1 LFGPEFDS
9 RRLHNFQYLS
19 VMKLLYNH
27 LKKIVLFVL
36 LLGISCDEKKDII
49 VKKVKTTKKDFKKNT
64 LENEFRLSDDNVMEF
79 FLEYDKNHKE
89 NKVRIFTE
97 YGEIDILLFENTK
110 FHRSNFIYLT
120 KKNYFE
126 NTQFYRVIN
135 NFVIQAGNSDNR
147 KISQKRKK
155 IGRYLLPNDLNK
167 GHTHKRG
174 MVSMPSSLVDNPYKM
189 ASPFEFFIVQ
199 KKDGAHHLDGDY
211 TVFGKVTKGM
221 DTVDKIASRP
231 TDNRD
236 WPIDNVY
243 IKKVEIIE

>member
-1 LFGPEFDS
+1 
-9 RRLHNFQYLS
+9 
-19 VMKLLYNH
+19 MKLLHNN
-27 LKKIVLFVL
+27 LKKIVLFIL
-36 LLGISCDEKKDII
+36 LLSISCDEKKDII
-49 VKKVKTTKKDFKKNT
+49 VKKVKTTKKELKKNN

-79 FLEYDKNHKE
+79 FLDYDKNHKE
-89 NKVRIFTE
+89 NKVRIFTD

-120 KKNYFE
+120 KKNYFQ

-135 NFVIQAGNSDNR
+135 NFIIQGGNSDNR
-147 KISQKRKK
+147 KISKKRKK

-199 KKDGAHHLDGDY
+199 KKNGAHHLDGDY

-243 IKKVEIIE
+243 IKKVEIID

>member
-1 LFGPEFDS
+1 
-9 RRLHNFQYLS
+9 
-19 VMKLLYNH
+19 MKLLHNN
-27 LKKIVLFVL
+27 LKKIVLFIL
-36 LLGISCDEKKDII
+36 LLSISCDEKKDII
-49 VKKVKTTKKDFKKNT
+49 VKKVKTTKKELKKNN

-79 FLEYDKNHKE
+79 FLDYDKNHKE
-89 NKVRIFTE
+89 NKVRIFTD

-120 KKNYFE
+120 KKNYFQ
-126 NTQFYRVIN
+126 NIQFYRVIN
-135 NFVIQAGNSDNR
+135 NFIIQVGNSDNR

-199 KKDGAHHLDGDY
+199 KKNGAPHLDGDY

-243 IKKVEIIE
+243 IKKVEIID

>member
-1 LFGPEFDS
+1 MNL
-9 RRLHNFQYLS
+9 LHN
-19 VMKLLYNH
+19 H
-27 LKKIVLFVL
+27 LIRIVLFAL
-36 LLGISCDEKKDII
+36 LLIISCDEKKDII
-49 VKKVKTTKKDFKKNT
+49 IKKVKTTKKDLKKNT
-64 LENEFRLSDDNVMEF
+64 LEKEFRLSDDNVMEF
-79 FLEYDKNHKE
+79 FLEYDKKNKE

-97 YGEIDILLFENTK
+97 LGEIDILLFKNTK

-120 KKNYFE
+120 KKNYFQS
-126 NTQFYRVIN
+126 TQFYRVIN

-147 KISQKRKK
+147 KVSQKRKK

-199 KKDGAHHLDGDY
+199 KKDGAHHLDGNY
-211 TVFGKVTKGM
+211 TVFGKVIKGM

-231 TDNRD
+231 TDDRD
-236 WPIDNVY
+236 WPIDNIY
-243 IKKVEIIE
+243 INKVEIIN

>member
-1 LFGPEFDS
+1 
-9 RRLHNFQYLS
+9 
-19 VMKLLYNH
+19 MKLLHNN
-27 LKKIVLFVL
+27 LKIIVLFVL
-36 LLGISCDEKKDII
+36 LLSISCDEKKDII
-49 VKKVKTTKKDFKKNT
+49 VKKVKTTKKDLKKNT
-64 LENEFRLSDDNVMEF
+64 LENEFTLSDDNVMEF

-120 KKNYFE
+120 KKNYFQ

-243 IKKVEIIE
+243 IKKVEIIK

>member
-1 LFGPEFDS
+1 
-9 RRLHNFQYLS
+9 
-19 VMKLLYNH
+19 MKLLYNH
-27 LKKIVLFVL
+27 LKKIVLFIL
-36 LLGISCDEKKDII
+36 LLSISCDEKKDII
-49 VKKVKTTKKDFKKNT
+49 VKKVRTTKKDFKKNT

-89 NKVRIFTE
+89 NKVRIFTDF
-97 YGEIDILLFENTK
+97 GEIDILLFENTK

-174 MVSMPSSLVDNPYKM
+174 MVSMPSSLFDNPYKM

>member
-1 LFGPEFDS
+1 
-9 RRLHNFQYLS
+9 
-19 VMKLLYNH
+19 MKLLHNN
-27 LKKIVLFVL
+27 LKKIVLFIL
-36 LLGISCDEKKDII
+36 LLCISCDEKKDII
-49 VKKVKTTKKDFKKNT
+49 IKKVKTTKKDLKKNT

-89 NKVRIFTE
+89 NKVRIFTD

-120 KKNYFE
+120 KKNYFQ

-135 NFVIQAGNSDNR
+135 NFIIQAGNSDNR

-199 KKDGAHHLDGDY
+199 KKNGAHHLDGDY
-211 TVFGKVTKGM
+211 TVFGKVIKGM
-221 DTVDKIASRP
+221 DTVDKIASSP

-243 IKKVEIIE
+243 IKKVEIID

>member
-1 LFGPEFDS
+1 
-9 RRLHNFQYLS
+9 
-19 VMKLLYNH
+19 MKLLHNN

-36 LLGISCDEKKDII
+36 LLSISCDEKKDII

-89 NKVRIFTE
+89 NKVRIFTDF
-97 YGEIDILLFENTK
+97 GEIDILLFENTK

-243 IKKVEIIE
+243 IKKVEIIK

>member
-1 LFGPEFDS
+1 
-9 RRLHNFQYLS
+9 
-19 VMKLLYNH
+19 MKLLHNH

-36 LLGISCDEKKDII
+36 LLSISCDEKKDII

-89 NKVRIFTE
+89 NKVRIFTDF
-97 YGEIDILLFENTK
+97 GEIDILLFENTK

-236 WPIDNVY
+236 WPIDNIY

>member
-1 LFGPEFDS
+1 
-9 RRLHNFQYLS
+9 
-19 VMKLLYNH
+19 MKLLHNY

-36 LLGISCDEKKDII
+36 LLSISCDEKKDII

-64 LENEFRLSDDNVMEF
+64 PENEFRLSDDNVMEF

-89 NKVRIFTE
+89 NKVRIFTD

>member
-1 LFGPEFDS
+1 MNL
-9 RRLHNFQYLS
+9 LHN
-19 VMKLLYNH
+19 H
-27 LKKIVLFVL
+27 LIRIVLFAL
-36 LLGISCDEKKDII
+36 LLIISCDEKKDII
-49 VKKVKTTKKDFKKNT
+49 TKKVKTTKKNLKKNA
-64 LENEFRLSDDNVMEF
+64 LEKEFRLSDDNVMEF

-97 YGEIDILLFENTK
+97 LGEIDILLFKNTK

-120 KKNYFE
+120 KKNYFQS
-126 NTQFYRVIN
+126 TQFYRVIN

-147 KISQKRKK
+147 KISQKRKE

-211 TVFGKVTKGM
+211 TVFGKVLKGM
-221 DTVDKIASRP
+221 DTVDEIASRP
-231 TDNRD
+231 TDSRD
-236 WPIDNVY
+236 WPIDNIY

>member
-1 LFGPEFDS
+1 
-9 RRLHNFQYLS
+9 
-19 VMKLLYNH
+19 MKLLYNH
-27 LKKIVLFVL
+27 LKKIVLFIL
-36 LLGISCDEKKDII
+36 LLSISCDEKKDII
-49 VKKVKTTKKDFKKNT
+49 VKKVRTTKKDFKKNT

-89 NKVRIFTE
+89 NKVRIFTD

>member
-1 LFGPEFDS
+1 
-9 RRLHNFQYLS
+9 
-19 VMKLLYNH
+19 MKLLHNN
-27 LKKIVLFVL
+27 LKKIVLFIL
-36 LLGISCDEKKDII
+36 LLCISCDEKKDII
-49 VKKVKTTKKDFKKNT
+49 IKKVKTTKKDLKKNT

-211 TVFGKVTKGM
+211 TVFGKVTKGI

>member
-1 LFGPEFDS
+1 
-9 RRLHNFQYLS
+9 
-19 VMKLLYNH
+19 MKLLHNY

-36 LLGISCDEKKDII
+36 LLSISCDEKKDII

-64 LENEFRLSDDNVMEF
+64 PENEFRLSDDNVMEF

-89 NKVRIFTE
+89 NKVRIFTDF
-97 YGEIDILLFENTK
+97 GEIEIFLFENTK

-120 KKNYFE
+120 KKNYFQ

-243 IKKVEIIE
+243 IKKVEIIK

>member
-1 LFGPEFDS
+1 
-9 RRLHNFQYLS
+9 
-19 VMKLLYNH
+19 MKLLNKH
-27 LKKIVLFVL
+27 LKKIVLFIL
-36 LLGISCDEKKDII
+36 LLSISCDEKTDII
-49 VKKVKTTKKDFKKNT
+49 VKKVKTTKKDLKKNN

-79 FLEYDKNHKE
+79 FLDYDKNNKE
-89 NKVRIFTE
+89 NKVRIFTD

-120 KKNYFE
+120 KMNYFQ

-236 WPIDNVY
+236 WPIDNIY

>member
-1 LFGPEFDS
+1 
-9 RRLHNFQYLS
+9 
-19 VMKLLYNH
+19 MKLIHNH

-36 LLGISCDEKKDII
+36 LLSISCNEKKDII

-89 NKVRIFTE
+89 NKVRIFTD
-97 YGEIDILLFENTK
+97 YGDIDILLFENTK

-120 KKNYFE
+120 KKNYFQ

-135 NFVIQAGNSDNR
+135 NFVVQAGNSDNR

-221 DTVDKIASRP
+221 NTVDKIASRP

>member
-1 LFGPEFDS
+1 
-9 RRLHNFQYLS
+9 
-19 VMKLLYNH
+19 MKLLHNN
-27 LKKIVLFVL
+27 LKKIVLFIL
-36 LLGISCDEKKDII
+36 LLSISCDEKKDII
-49 VKKVKTTKKDFKKNT
+49 VKKVKTTKKELKKNN

-79 FLEYDKNHKE
+79 FLDYDKNHKE
-89 NKVRIFTE
+89 NKVRIFTD

-120 KKNYFE
+120 KKNYFQ

-135 NFVIQAGNSDNR
+135 NFIIQGGNSDNR
-147 KISQKRKK
+147 KISQKRKI

-174 MVSMPSSLVDNPYKM
+174 MVSMPSSLIDNPYKM

-199 KKDGAHHLDGDY
+199 KKNGAHHLDGDY

-243 IKKVEIIE
+243 IKKVEIID